1 MDRKLKAV
9 KMEESDEESEDSD
22 ETSDEE
28 MDEEAIARRRE
39 LMRQRAQAK
48 AQLGVVQVS
57 LTFTYAAYL
66 PTYQYGGTVSTVA
79 YGTTE
84 VLCMLLQQKLCKF

>member
-1 MDRKLKAV
+1 VKAV
-9 KMEESDEESEDSD
+9 KMEESEEESEDSD

-48 AQLGVVQVS
+48 AQLGVIQVGYTGITHFFLS
-57 LTFTYAAYL
+57 FPYNFCY
-66 PTYQYGGTVSTVA
+66 
-79 YGTTE
+79 
-84 VLCMLLQQKLCKF
+84 F

>member
-1 MDRKLKAV
+1 
-9 KMEESDEESEDSD
+9 MEESEEESEDSD

-48 AQLGVVQVS
+48 AQLGVIQVRAII
-57 LTFTYAAYL
+57 LEFLY
-66 PTYQYGGTVSTVA
+66 
-79 YGTTE
+79 
-84 VLCMLLQQKLCKF
+84 F

>member
-1 MDRKLKAV
+1 MVEEVEEEEEEDDDEQAQTDRKMKV
-9 KMEESDEESEDSD
+9 EKMEESEEESEDSD

-48 AQLGVVQVS
+48 AQLGVVQVREIERKYS
-57 LTFTYAAYL
+57 
-66 PTYQYGGTVSTVA
+66 
-79 YGTTE
+79 
-84 VLCMLLQQKLCKF
+84 CQKAC

>member
-1 MDRKLKAV
+1 MIEEEEEEEEQEAADRKVKAV
-9 KMEESDEESEDSD
+9 KMEESEEESEDSD

-48 AQLGVVQVS
+48 AQLGVIQVRAIIWEFLNFFS
-57 LTFTYAAYL
+57 HYL
-66 PTYQYGGTVSTVA
+66 
-79 YGTTE
+79 
-84 VLCMLLQQKLCKF
+84 LCVNYPVRIKVP

>member
-1 MDRKLKAV
+1 MIEEEEEEEEQEAADRKVKAV
-9 KMEESDEESEDSD
+9 KMEESEEESEDSD

-48 AQLGVVQVS
+48 AQLGVIQVRDI
-57 LTFTYAAYL
+57 LNYL
-66 PTYQYGGTVSTVA
+66 
-79 YGTTE
+79 
-84 VLCMLLQQKLCKF
+84 L